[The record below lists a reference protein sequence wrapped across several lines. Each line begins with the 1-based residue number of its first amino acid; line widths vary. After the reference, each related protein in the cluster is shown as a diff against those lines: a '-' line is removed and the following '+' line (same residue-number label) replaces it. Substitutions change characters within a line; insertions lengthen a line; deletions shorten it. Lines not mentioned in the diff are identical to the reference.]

1 MRSPSRLIGQVA
13 AEVGATPLAVKRAIY
28 LKGLAEDGAGVER
41 AKKALSVSSDN
52 LKKLCR
58 KFMIDLA
65 DYRPYAR
72 LENKGEARPAA
83 PVKLDA
89 L

>member
-13 AEVGATPLAVKRAIY
+13 AEVGASSLSVKRAIY
-28 LKGLAEDGAGVER
+28 LKGLADDGAGVER
-41 AKKALSVSSDN
+41 ATQALHVSSES
-52 LKKLCR
+52 LKRLCR
-58 KFMIDLA
+58 KIMIDLA

-72 LENKGEARPAA
+72 LERKGETRPAA

-89 L
+89 I